1 MVTTPAPRVLDRLV
15 SFDEQSK
22 AYPIRTLVA
31 GKRPRGYTWAGGPVV
46 LDQGTEGACVG
57 FSIAQEL
64 AARPVAIA
72 DVDAQT
78 AFTIYRAAQMI
89 DEWPGESYSG
99 TSVLAGMKT
108 LQATGYYT
116 EYRWA
121 FSLLDLILAVGYAGP
136 VVLGVNWREGMWDP
150 DADGT
155 LHVDGPVAGG
165 HAILCRGVSVSRKM
179 FRLRNSWSD
188 QWGLDGEC
196 FVSFDDMQKLLDDQG
211 EAAIPVG
218 RRRPK

>member
-1 MVTTPAPRVLDRLV
+1 MTRPQERVLDRLV
-15 SFDEQSK
+15 SFDERSR

-31 GKRPRGYTWAGGPVV
+31 GKVPRSYTWAGGPAV

-57 FSIAQEL
+57 FSIAGEL

-72 DVDAQT
+72 GVNEQT

-89 DEWPGESYSG
+89 DEWPGEGYSG

-108 LQATGYYT
+108 ATLSGYYT
-116 EYRWA
+116 GYRWA
-121 FSLLDLILAVGYAGP
+121 FSLLDLILAIGYAGP

-155 LHVDGPVAGG
+155 LHVEGAVAGG
-165 HAILCRGVSVSRKM
+165 HAIMARGVSVTKKLI
-179 FRLRNSWSD
+179 RLRNSWGPD
-188 QWGLDGEC
+188 WGLNGEC
-196 FVSFDDMQKLLDDQG
+196 FVSYADMQKLLDDDG
-211 EAAIPVG
+211 EASIPVG
-218 RRRPK
+218 RRRP